1 MNSKLYPSNHNQ
13 KDITRESVR
22 IYLESLNGHST
33 NCLYD
38 LVIEETEKGMI
49 LEVMKWCKGNR
60 SKAADILGITR
71 TTLRNKMRKL
81 KITD

>member
-1 MNSKLYPSNHNQ
+1 MNPSNQNQ
-13 KDITRESVR
+13 KAITRESVR
-22 IYLESLNGHST
+22 IYLESLNGHTT

-49 LEVMKWCKGNR
+49 LEVLKWCKGNR
-60 SKAADILGITR
+60 SKAAEILGITR

-81 KITD
+81 RIKG

>member
-1 MNSKLYPSNHNQ
+1 MSTSGHNQ
-13 KDITRESVR
+13 KAITRESVR

-33 NCLYD
+33 NTLYD

-49 LEVMKWCKGNR
+49 LEVLKWCKGNR

-81 KITD
+81 RISG

>member
-1 MNSKLYPSNHNQ
+1 MSPSSHNQ
-13 KDITRESVR
+13 KAITRESVR

-33 NCLYD
+33 DRLYD

-49 LEVMKWCKGNR
+49 LEVLKWCKGNR

-81 KITD
+81 KITG

>member
-1 MNSKLYPSNHNQ
+1 MSKELNTGNHNQ
-13 KDITRESVR
+13 KTITRESVR

-38 LVIEETEKGMI
+38 LVIQETEKGMI
-49 LEVMKWCKGNR
+49 VEVLDWCKGNR
-60 SKAADILGITR
+60 SKAAEILGITR

-81 KITD
+81 KIKD

>member
-1 MNSKLYPSNHNQ
+1 MSPSSHNQ
-13 KDITRESVR
+13 KSITRESVR

-33 NCLYD
+33 DRLYD

-49 LEVMKWCKGNR
+49 LEVLKWCKGNR

-81 KITD
+81 KITE

>member
-1 MNSKLYPSNHNQ
+1 MSPYNHNQ
-13 KDITRESVR
+13 KAITSESVR

-33 NCLYD
+33 NRLYD

-49 LEVMKWCKGNR
+49 LEVLKWCKGNR

>member
-1 MNSKLYPSNHNQ
+1 MNPSNQNQ
-13 KDITRESVR
+13 KAFTRESVR
-22 IYLESLNGHST
+22 MYLESLNGHST

-38 LVIEETEKGMI
+38 LVIDETEKGMI
-49 LEVMKWCKGNR
+49 MEVLKWCKGNR

-81 KITD
+81 NISE

>member
-1 MNSKLYPSNHNQ
+1 MKASDHNQ
-13 KDITRESVR
+13 KAFTRESVR
-22 IYLESLNGHST
+22 TYLESLNGHST

-38 LVIEETEKGMI
+38 LVIDETEKGMI
-49 LEVMKWCKGNR
+49 LEVLNWCQGNR

-81 KITD
+81 KISS

>member
-1 MNSKLYPSNHNQ
+1 MSPSSHNQ
-13 KDITRESVR
+13 KAITRESVR

-33 NCLYD
+33 DRLYD

-49 LEVMKWCKGNR
+49 LEVLKWCKGNR

-81 KITD
+81 KING